1 MIGIQKK
8 RLANWCN
15 HNTDLL
21 IISCGATVLAYK
33 EILNEYLNLV
43 PNSNYGFWVLL
54 SGVIISSIGI
64 SALVCYR
71 VLLKYHGF
79 SSI

>member
-8 RLANWCN
+8 RLAKWCN

-21 IISCGATVLAYK
+21 ICSCGVIVLAYK
-33 EILNEYLNLV
+33 EVFNGYLNQV
-43 PNSNYGFWVLL
+43 PNPNYGFWILL

-71 VLLKYHGF
+71 VLLRDHGF
-79 SSI
+79 FSI